1 MPQGLGLAHLIIV
14 WKLDISHI
22 LFVGRFKG
30 SIISRGIR
38 GEPMRRKKKNK
49 SQNVPSPTLPPLPA
63 MPLPPNAGGPPMPN
77 MPLPPLQ
84 PAPGTLP
91 PAPMP
96 APQPLP
102 VTPQVT
108 PPIPAPMPAP
118 IAAPAPAEVSEES
131 NEYGELWA
139 KRSAKPLPQIY
150 GAIDRLG
157 SGEAGSLLDRYSDRF
172 GHSLD
177 RDIIVLRKK
186 EREEALNEIRSEP
199 VVELLD
205 TEEPDRLTEVEE
217 ELRSLKPQYEAAK
230 AAQNKDTLKLLVPQ
244 LESLMRE
251 RKELKGIPSTP
262 KPKRAKVEQ
271 TPEPEAILEESV
283 EDELDDADEL
293 FTQFFT
299 IVNDLLG
306 DELPEKAIE
315 AFMSSES
322 FELFKEVGANPA
334 AIDDERRGEFFK
346 IIDEQLGNMPD
357 ESISTFVESGDFALY
372 KQISE
377 MYA

>member
-1 MPQGLGLAHLIIV
+1 MPQGLGLPCLNHLLKSGIFR
-14 WKLDISHI
+14 I

-30 SIISRGIR
+30 SIISKTFR

-49 SQNVPSPTLPPLPA
+49 TQNVPATPLPPLPGMPLPPLGGEQPLPA
-63 MPLPPNAGGPPMPN
+63 MPLPP
-77 MPLPPLQ
+77 LQ
-84 PAPGTLP
+84 PASSELP
-91 PAPMP
+91 TAPLP
-96 APQPLP
+96 VPQPLP
-102 VTPQVT
+102 DAPSISA
-108 PPIPAPMPAP
+108 PIPSPIPAPLPQETNAN
-118 IAAPAPAEVSEES
+118 EV

-157 SGEAGSLLDRYSDRF
+157 SGDAGSLLDRYSDRF

-186 EREEALNEIRSEP
+186 EREDALNEIRSEP

-205 TEEPDRLTEVEE
+205 AEEPDRLSVVET
-217 ELRSLKPQYEAAK
+217 ELRGLKPQYEAAK
-230 AAQNKDTLKLLVPQ
+230 ANKDKEALKTLVPQ
-244 LESLMRE
+244 LEALMRE
-251 RKELKGIPSTP
+251 RKQLKGISSVP
-262 KPKRAKVEQ
+262 KPKKVQPVEV
-271 TPEPEAILEESV
+271 SV
-283 EDELDDADEL
+283 ESEDIVEDDQELDEADEL
-293 FTQFFT
+293 FTQFFA

-306 DELPEKAIE
+306 DELPKEAID
-315 AFMSSES
+315 S
-322 FELFKEVGANPA
+322 FLASDGFDLFKEVGANPA

-357 ESISTFVESGDFALY
+357 DSIAAFVESGDFALY

>member
-1 MPQGLGLAHLIIV
+1 V
-14 WKLDISHI
+14 
-22 LFVGRFKG
+22 
-30 SIISRGIR
+30 
-38 GEPMRRKKKNK
+38 
-49 SQNVPSPTLPPLPA
+49 SPPVAQPAPPLPA
-63 MPLPPNAGGPPMPN
+63 
-77 MPLPPLQ
+77 
-84 PAPGTLP
+84 T
-91 PAPMP
+91 
-96 APQPLP
+96 
-102 VTPQVT
+102 
-108 PPIPAPMPAP
+108 
-118 IAAPAPAEVSEES
+118 EVPSKEA
-131 NEYGELWA
+131 NEYGDLWA

-205 TEEPDRLTEVEE
+205 EEEPDRLSEVES

-230 AAQNKDTLKLLVPQ
+230 ASQDKAALKILVPQ
-244 LESLMRE
+244 LEELMRE
-251 RKELKGIPSTP
+251 RKELKGIVSAP
-262 KPKRAKVEQ
+262 KPKKAAAAEV
-271 TPEPEAILEESV
+271 TVEPEEIETEEV
-283 EDELDDADEL
+283 ETEMDDSDQL
-293 FTQFFT
+293 FSQFFS

-306 DELPEKAIE
+306 DELPEEAIE
-315 AFMSSES
+315 SFMASDG
-322 FELFKEVGANPA
+322 FDLFKEVGADPA

-357 ESISTFVESGDFALY
+357 DSITAFVESGDFALY

>member
-1 MPQGLGLAHLIIV
+1 
-14 WKLDISHI
+14 
-22 LFVGRFKG
+22 
-30 SIISRGIR
+30 
-38 GEPMRRKKKNK
+38 MRRKKKNK
-49 SQNVPSPTLPPLPA
+49 SENVPSPTLPPLPGMPLPPNPSGSPLPA
-63 MPLPPNAGGPPMPN
+63 MPLPPNPSVAPLPN
-77 MPLPPLQ
+77 MPQPPLQ
-84 PAPGTLP
+84 PEPPALP

-96 APQPLP
+96 APQAQQAA
-102 VTPQVT
+102 PQKA
-108 PPIPAPMPAP
+108 PPIPAPIPTP
-118 IAAPAPAEVSEES
+118 IAAPATPSPADTSEES
-131 NEYGELWA
+131 NEYGDLWA

-205 TEEPDRLTEVEE
+205 AEEPDRLTEVEE

-230 AAQNKDTLKLLVPQ
+230 AAKDKGALKLLVPQ

-262 KPKRAKVEQ
+262 KPKKAKIEPA
-271 TPEPEAILEESV
+271 PEPEAVLEESV
-283 EDELDDADEL
+283 EEESGENELDDADEL
-293 FTQFFT
+293 FSQFFT

-306 DELPEKAIE
+306 DELPEEAIE
-315 AFMSSES
+315 AFMASES

-334 AIDDERRGEFFK
+334 AIEDKRRGEFFK

-357 ESISTFVESGDFALY
+357 ESISAFVESGDFALY

>member
-1 MPQGLGLAHLIIV
+1 
-14 WKLDISHI
+14 
-22 LFVGRFKG
+22 VGRFKG
-30 SIISRGIR
+30 SIISKTFR

-49 SQNVPSPTLPPLPA
+49 SQNVPATPLPPMPG
-63 MPLPPNAGGPPMPN
+63 MPLPPLAGQQPMPG

-84 PAPGTLP
+84 PAPGDLP
-91 PAPMP
+91 SA
-96 APQPLP
+96 PLP
-102 VTPQVT
+102 VAPPLPAVPTVNAPATPPAQVT
-108 PPIPAPMPAP
+108 PPAPLPQ
-118 IAAPAPAEVSEES
+118 AAPAKDS
-131 NEYGELWA
+131 NEYGDLWA

-186 EREEALNEIRSEP
+186 EREDALNEIRSEP

-205 TEEPDRLTEVEE
+205 VEEPDRLEVVET

-230 AAQNKDTLKLLVPQ
+230 ASQDKAALKTLVPQ

-251 RKELKGIPSTP
+251 RKELKGIVSAP
-262 KPKRAKVEQ
+262 KPKKATVVEVNEESEDSE
-271 TPEPEAILEESV
+271 EPEM
-283 EDELDDADEL
+283 DDSDEL

-306 DELPEKAIE
+306 DELPEEAIKL
-315 AFMSSES
+315 FMLSDE
-322 FELFKEVGANPA
+322 FELFKEVGADPA

-357 ESISTFVESGDFALY
+357 ESITAFVDSGDFALY

>member
-1 MPQGLGLAHLIIV
+1 
-14 WKLDISHI
+14 
-22 LFVGRFKG
+22 
-30 SIISRGIR
+30 
-38 GEPMRRKKKNK
+38 MRRKKKNK
-49 SQNVPSPTLPPLPA
+49 TQNVPNTPLPPLPG
-63 MPLPPNAGGPPMPN
+63 MPLPPPVGEQPLPG
-77 MPLPPLQ
+77 MPLPPLP
-84 PAPGTLP
+84 PAPAELP
-91 PAPMP
+91 PAPIP
-96 APQPLP
+96 TPQPLP
-102 VTPQVT
+102 TE
-108 PPIPAPMPAP
+108 PAPSIPLP
-118 IAAPAPAEVSEES
+118 TAAPLETPSAKPEEPT

-157 SGEAGSLLDRYSDRF
+157 SGETGSLLDRYSDRF

-205 TEEPDRLTEVEE
+205 AEEPDRLSEVES
-217 ELRSLKPQYEAAK
+217 ELRSLKPQYEQAK
-230 AAQNKDTLKLLVPQ
+230 AANDKAALKTLVPQ
-244 LESLMRE
+244 LEALMRE
-251 RKELKGIPSTP
+251 RKELKGITSAP
-262 KPKRAKVEQ
+262 KPKKATVPVQE
-271 TPEPEAILEESV
+271 EILEEEIEAE
-283 EDELDDADEL
+283 EDLEEADAL
-293 FTQFFT
+293 FTQFFA

-306 DELPEKAIE
+306 DELPEDAIE
-315 AFMSSES
+315 TFMASDG
-322 FELFKEVGANPA
+322 FELFKEVGADPT

-357 ESISTFVESGDFALY
+357 ESITAFVDSGDFALY

>member
-1 MPQGLGLAHLIIV
+1 
-14 WKLDISHI
+14 
-22 LFVGRFKG
+22 
-30 SIISRGIR
+30 
-38 GEPMRRKKKNK
+38 MRRKKKNK
-49 SQNVPSPTLPPLPA
+49 NQNVPNTPLPPLPG
-63 MPLPPNAGGPPMPN
+63 MPLPPPVGEQPLPG
-77 MPLPPLQ
+77 MPLPPLP
-84 PAPGTLP
+84 PAPSELP

-96 APQPLP
+96 TPQPLP
-102 VTPQVT
+102 AE
-108 PPIPAPMPAP
+108 PAPSIPLPTPLETPSAKP
-118 IAAPAPAEVSEES
+118 EEPS

-157 SGEAGSLLDRYSDRF
+157 SGETGSLLDRYSDRF

-205 TEEPDRLTEVEE
+205 AEEPDRLSEVES
-217 ELRSLKPQYEAAK
+217 ELRSLKPQYEQAK
-230 AAQNKDTLKLLVPQ
+230 AANDKAALKTLVPQ
-244 LESLMRE
+244 LEALMRE
-251 RKELKGIPSTP
+251 RKELKGITSAP
-262 KPKRAKVEQ
+262 KPKKATVPVQE
-271 TPEPEAILEESV
+271 EILEQEIEAE
-283 EDELDDADEL
+283 EDFEEADAL
-293 FTQFFT
+293 FTQFFA

-306 DELPEKAIE
+306 DELPEDAIE
-315 AFMSSES
+315 TFMASDG
-322 FELFKEVGANPA
+322 FELFKEVGADPS

-357 ESISTFVESGDFALY
+357 ESITAFVDSGDFALY

-377 MYA
+377 MYT

>member
-1 MPQGLGLAHLIIV
+1 
-14 WKLDISHI
+14 
-22 LFVGRFKG
+22 
-30 SIISRGIR
+30 
-38 GEPMRRKKKNK
+38 MRRKKKNK
-49 SQNVPSPTLPPLPA
+49 TQNVPATPLPPLP
-63 MPLPPNAGGPPMPN
+63 G
-77 MPLPPLQ
+77 MPLPPLAGELPL
-84 PAPGTLP
+84 PAAPLPPLPTPQAELP
-91 PAPMP
+91 PAPLP
-96 APQPLP
+96 VPQPLP
-102 VTPQVT
+102 VAPTVI
-108 PPIPAPMPAP
+108 PPVAQPAPPLPAT
-118 IAAPAPAEVSEES
+118 EVPSKEA
-131 NEYGELWA
+131 NEYGDLWA

-205 TEEPDRLTEVEE
+205 EEEPDRLTEVES

-230 AAQNKDTLKLLVPQ
+230 ASQDKAALKTLVPQ
-244 LESLMRE
+244 LEELMRE
-251 RKELKGIPSTP
+251 RKELKGIVSAP
-262 KPKRAKVEQ
+262 KPKKVAAAEV
-271 TPEPEAILEESV
+271 TVEPEEIETEEV
-283 EDELDDADEL
+283 ETEMDDSDQL
-293 FTQFFT
+293 FSQFFA

-306 DELPEKAIE
+306 DELPEEAIE
-315 AFMSSES
+315 SFMASDG
-322 FELFKEVGANPA
+322 FELFKEVGADPA

-357 ESISTFVESGDFALY
+357 DSITAFVESGDFALY